1 MRILI
6 LLCLLFIA
14 SSLMAQSVGDF
25 ILPERVS
32 TTGAVT
38 NRYWP
43 KGAGKL
49 WGTGASS
56 LPQSITIGSGLTLTG
71 STLTSSGGGAWGS
84 ITGTLSAQTD
94 LNTALG
100 LKAPLASPTFTGT
113 VAAPDYTLSA
123 SAVDT
128 LTALQY
134 GIGWRDDRFTLQGPE
149 GALQMYETGDPSES
163 VLYWAGRFTVGS
175 LEAAQITG
183 EISGALV
190 TSGIIPSS
198 VMEASLTQPLRAF
211 IDSSANAG
219 SYGLTYANTG
229 PTSQNEPTNPGTYYA
244 QILVVDGDPN
254 KNYLEGRIRSKAQVL
269 ADLDLEIGTDVQ
281 AYNAATTVL
290 GSSIDLA
297 SEVTGNLPVAN
308 LNSGTSASSSTFWR
322 SDGTWAAPTGGIAAG
337 DSPTWTGAHTFSRNG
352 AVSAPTLSVTG
363 TIYTGG
369 TATTTKPLVLIET
382 AGATSTNWLTTGT
395 MLGINSGAV
404 GGALIDVQRNGSR
417 VMRLTGDGTFNTLSL
432 GTTYGSFRCFSGN
445 SSGLCIGYNDNH
457 NGAVGMGSAVVL
469 GWNGGDGTGALLTY
483 LAQQSTNVI
492 QFDADTNANADDYT
506 LKSPD
511 GITGTDRSGGDLT
524 LSSGDSTGSGSAVI
538 ILSTSAAGSTG
549 TTTRTAAERVRIS
562 SAGIQLN
569 SGPIWASGTGSP
581 EGVVTAGIGSIY
593 SRTDGGASTSLY
605 VKESGTGNT
614 GWTAK

>member
-1 MRILI
+1 MKTAI
-6 LLCLLFIA
+6 LLITAAAFVLLPVLSFGQTKTVLKNVSGNTITENLTFPSGKTLTIA
-14 SSLMAQSVGDF
+14 AGATINATGATITGFGSGGGPTALDDLTDVTITSA
-25 ILPERVS
+25 
-32 TTGAVT
+32 TTGQLPRYNSVSGMWENWTPGTMASQNANGVSISGGSISGVT
-38 NRYWP
+38 IS
-43 KGAGKL
+43 G
-49 WGTGASS
+49 S
-56 LPQSITIGSGLTLTG
+56 TISGLNVDAVLFDQGNGTTTTL
-71 STLTSSGGGAWGS
+71 SGGGAVDLTFTLPT
-84 ITGTLSAQTD
+84 TGTSLLSNSSSLPAANLTGTISDSRLSA
-94 LNTALG
+94 
-100 LKAPLASPTFTGT
+100 T
-113 VAAPDYTLSA
+113 VT
-123 SAVDT
+123 
-128 LTALQY
+128 
-134 GIGWRDDRFTLQGPE
+134 
-149 GALQMYETGDPSES
+149 
-163 VLYWAGRFTVGS
+163 
-175 LEAAQITG
+175 
-183 EISGALV
+183 
-190 TSGIIPSS
+190 
-198 VMEASLTQPLRAF
+198 
-211 IDSSANAG
+211 
-219 SYGLTYANTG
+219 
-229 PTSQNEPTNPGTYYA
+229 
-244 QILVVDGDPN
+244 
-254 KNYLEGRIRSKAQVL
+254 K
-269 ADLDLEIGTDVQ
+269 
-281 AYNAATTVL
+281 L

-297 SEVTGNLPVAN
+297 SEVTGSLPVAN
-308 LNSGTSASSSTFWR
+308 LNSGTSASASTFWR
-322 SDGTWAAPTGGIAAG
+322 GDGTWAAPTGGIAAG

-432 GTTYGSFRCFSGN
+432 GSTYGSFRCFSGN
-445 SSGLCIGYNDNH
+445 TSGLCIGYNDNH

-524 LSSGDSTGSGSAVI
+524 LASGDSTGSGTSAVI
-538 ILSTSAAGSTG
+538 ISAPAAGSTG
-549 TTTRTAAERVRIS
+549 TTTRTAIERVRIS

-569 SGPIWASGTGSP
+569 GGPIWASGTGSP

-605 VKESGTGNT
+605 VKESGAGNT